1 MLPLLEIRLPFNP
14 NLIDTGG
21 FVLAWHGLL
30 SFAGVATAVWLVGR
44 WARRDR
50 LDPDTVYNTAIWA
63 ILGGIV
69 GARVVHVADNWGS
82 VYGFDDPISLIAVWS
97 GGIALW
103 GAILGGWIAGMIYA
117 YISKY
122 PIGKLMDLTAP
133 AVLIAQSIGRVG
145 DVINGE
151 HWSRNTDLFWGWV
164 FTNPANA
171 GFNPPRRLDGI
182 LDPTSASHPAVVYE
196 IIWNMLVLA
205 VIWRFRDRFRPAG
218 SLWMIYLGLYAF
230 GRFWIQF
237 LRLDDEKFWNLQE
250 AHLIALGIMAISV
263 TFVILKVRFRKPGD
277 EPDVPEAPERRS
289 RGRLRRARQRGQERA
304 SAG

>member
-1 MLPLLEIRLPFNP
+1 MFPLLEINIPFSP
-14 NLIDTGG
+14 NLIDAGS
-21 FVLAWHGLL
+21 FVLSWHGLL
-30 SFAGVATAVWLVGR
+30 SFAGVSTAVWLVAR
-44 WARRDR
+44 WARQER
-50 LDPDTVYNTAIWA
+50 LDPDMVYNTAIWA

-69 GARVVHVADNWGS
+69 GARVSHVADNWGS
-82 VYGFDDPISLIAVWS
+82 VYSFSDPIGLIAVWS
-97 GGIALW
+97 GGIGLW
-103 GAILGGWIAGMIYA
+103 GALIGGWIAGMIYA
-117 YISKY
+117 RISKY
-122 PIGKLMDLTAP
+122 PVGKLMDLAAP

-145 DVINGE
+145 DILNGE
-151 HWSRNTDLFWGWV
+151 HWSKNTDLFFGWV
-164 FTNPANA
+164 FTNASSPGA
-171 GFNPPRRLDGI
+171 NPPRRLDGI
-182 LDPTSASHPAVVYE
+182 LDPTQGSHPAVVYE